1 MHHLCQEF
9 KRRFWMANLSNFIKR
24 HPLIAY
30 FVLAFAIAWGI
41 IFIVAG
47 SKGFRADTLQLPD
60 IMLMFLGML
69 LGPSLAG
76 ISLTAALE
84 GKQGLRSL
92 LARRGHWRLGPGWYA
107 VVLLFPVL
115 IFAVLILLSILVSAA
130 FTPGFAAIGLVVGL
144 VAGFFEEIGWTGFAL
159 PRLRSKH
166 SLLTSGLIL
175 GLLWGFWHIVA
186 DYFGNS
192 ASLGALWLP
201 YFLFGF
207 VAAMTATRILIAWV
221 YDHTRSILLA
231 QLMHAS
237 STGFLAA
244 LGISAASPSGPSG
257 YVLSFIVYAVALWVV
272 VVILVTR
279 FGKRAVDRALR
290 AQAAQALKHSS

>member
-1 MHHLCQEF
+1 
-9 KRRFWMANLSNFIKR
+9 MANISSFIKR
-24 HPLIAY
+24 HSLIAY

-41 IFIVAG
+41 IFFAAG

-60 IMLMFLGML
+60 IMLMFLAML

-76 ISLTAALE
+76 ISLTTVLE

-92 LARRGHWRLGPGWYA
+92 LARMGHWRLGMGWYA
-107 VVLLFPVL
+107 VILVFPLLIIVVLS
-115 IFAVLILLSILVSAA
+115 LLRILVSPS
-130 FTPGFAAIGLVVGL
+130 FSPSFAAIGLVIGL

-159 PRLRSKH
+159 PRLRSER

-175 GLLWGFWHIVA
+175 GLLWGFWHILA
-186 DYFGNS
+186 DYFGNA
-192 ASLGALWLP
+192 ASMGVLWLP

-207 VAAMTATRILIAWV
+207 VAAMTATRVLIAWV
-221 YDHTRSILLA
+221 YDHTGSILLA
-231 QLMHAS
+231 QLLHAS

-257 YVLSFIVYAVALWVV
+257 YALSFIVYAAALWVV

-279 FGKRAVDRALR
+279 DGKRFVPHAHK
-290 AQAAQALKHSS
+290 AQAGMGKTI

>member
-1 MHHLCQEF
+1 
-9 KRRFWMANLSNFIKR
+9 MANISSFIKR
-24 HPLIAY
+24 HSLIAY

-41 IFIVAG
+41 IVIVAG

-60 IMLMFLGML
+60 IMLMFLAML
-69 LGPSLAG
+69 LGPSLSG
-76 ISLTAALE
+76 ISLTVALE

-92 LARRGHWRLGPGWYA
+92 LARMGHWRLDLGWYS
-107 VVLLFPVL
+107 VVLLFPIL
-115 IFAVLILLSILVSAA
+115 ILAVLILLSVLVSAA
-130 FTPGFAAIGLVVGL
+130 FTPGFAVVGLVVGL

-166 SLLTSGLIL
+166 SLLTSSLIL

-192 ASLGALWLP
+192 ASLGVLWLP

-221 YDHTRSILLA
+221 YDHTGSILLA

-244 LGISAASPSGPSG
+244 LGVSAASPSGPSG
-257 YVLSFIVYAVALWVV
+257 YALSFIIYAVALWVV
-272 VVILVTR
+272 VGILVTR
-279 FGKRAVDRALR
+279 DGKRFVHHALKV
-290 AQAAQALKHSS
+290 QAARTLKHSS